1 MSRYLDNVIAS
12 LRSLYLAMISFI
24 VIYAYVALSLFA
36 HNQALSNLI
45 ALDKLLA
52 LRQIAKSVPS
62 LKTDKLILKDAPQF
76 FFKAS
81 EDFSEELQK
90 LEEKLD
96 AEIDEALK
104 EDLDSKPGEKK
115 TDSELQKFNE
125 PIDRAGILKDV
136 PMRLAVGAVCDVV
149 VTQLLPGRQFTFAT
163 LQVVSGF
170 YTVKSED
177 TRLFSFSR
185 CAPGQPKE
193 FNALIFSLP
202 NGQAAF
208 AIPRSLEEEFPGLKV
223 GPLFR
228 AYIFQ
233 DVDGV
238 KKFLPPQIA
247 KYADLDGSFVTLHIR
262 AIDYFILNYARFRIG
277 KFFRADEVESA
288 AEKLYEEKEKD
299 ASYLGLTT
307 TSTNLVR
314 LGPLIFFA
322 FSFVLWLRVRLLPIR
337 KLRSDEYW
345 FVFET
350 NDWVGRAYAYLSA
363 VAPFLFGIIVYVLF
377 AVSQNLAQP
386 MFGYMVS
393 LQGLLRLEF
402 PPAPPSGWLVTD
414 AFASVIGL
422 TLSRLIS

>member
-1 MSRYLDNVIAS
+1 M
-12 LRSLYLAMISFI
+12 
-24 VIYAYVALSLFA
+24 
-36 HNQALSNLI
+36 NL
-45 ALDKLLA
+45 L
-52 LRQIAKSVPS
+52 
-62 LKTDKLILKDAPQF
+62 
-76 FFKAS
+76 
-81 EDFSEELQK
+81 
-90 LEEKLD
+90 
-96 AEIDEALK
+96 
-104 EDLDSKPGEKK
+104 
-115 TDSELQKFNE
+115 
-125 PIDRAGILKDV
+125 
-136 PMRLAVGAVCDVV
+136 
-149 VTQLLPGRQFTFAT
+149 
-163 LQVVSGF
+163 
-170 YTVKSED
+170 
-177 TRLFSFSR
+177 
-185 CAPGQPKE
+185 
-193 FNALIFSLP
+193 
-202 NGQAAF
+202 
-208 AIPRSLEEEFPGLKV
+208 
-223 GPLFR
+223 
-228 AYIFQ
+228 
-233 DVDGV
+233 
-238 KKFLPPQIA
+238 
-247 KYADLDGSFVTLHIR
+247 IR

-422 TLSRLIS
+422 TLVPANFLILFLTVRKLVQVVRANSMPRNARTG